1 MKEHMV
7 TDVGVW
13 GKPYHSRPKCGSYPY
28 TSGQCRGCYCQPL
41 PLQLLYLS
49 HALHHETVSV
59 LYGQNKIRV
68 TCKKQVMLDHLSPL
82 RTLSLYAWANIQILH
97 IELTAT
103 LYIKRFVPEFEVLDR
118 RDSTGS
124 EILTRW
130 TAICAFI
137 AARIAPFQLR
147 LSVLCAASDLETA
160 VDVTESM
167 RQLPP
172 LDKCSIHF
180 GNSHVSQALQ
190 SIARAS
196 SLRLTKGG
204 DERSGSIQSCGKYLP
219 AEVRLQILKETDL
232 VRRKTPM
239 RPWATDGNIEIEN
252 GRLVRSIRMCC
263 QQCTEAS
270 TFCFCPARNAA
281 FSDTCVCSP
290 MPTALFQVS
299 RLFNFEATEILFSRN
314 VFRFTGNFPAT
325 TQFLAGLPTPA
336 VQNMRVI
343 ELHLDFE
350 RLYFGLSTPGSH
362 VAREWHD
369 LIALLR
375 DRLMLSKVW
384 LSILA
389 IDNDTEK
396 DFVRLDDNGD
406 HDYSWL
412 HTTSFQLLK
421 PLEQLKGL
429 KKFHVSLCWSTDFE
443 AAIEKTVMGPEYD
456 STAEGKPT
464 YRFCPALKDVLR
476 MPMIEALAM
485 KNT

>member
-1 MKEHMV
+1 MKEHKV
-7 TDVGVW
+7 KDVEVW
-13 GKPYHSRPKCGSYPY
+13 DRPDHSRPKCRTYPLTY
-28 TSGQCRGCYCQPL
+28 GRSGGCYCQPL

-49 HALHHETVSV
+49 HAIHQETVSV
-59 LYGQNKIRV
+59 LYGQNKISV
-68 TCKKQVMLDHLSPL
+68 TCEKQPMLDHLSPL
-82 RTLSLYAWANIQILH
+82 RTLSLHAWANIQILH
-97 IELTAT
+97 IELTAA
-103 LYIKRFVPEFEVLDR
+103 LHNIRHLHVPKFEVIDR

-137 AARIAPFQLR
+137 APRIAPFQLR

-160 VDVTESM
+160 VDLMESM

-172 LDKCSIHF
+172 LNKCSVHF
-180 GNSHVSQALQ
+180 GNSHGNKALQ
-190 SIARAS
+190 SLAGSS
-196 SLRLTKGG
+196 SLILTKWGG
-204 DERSGSIQSCGKYLP
+204 EHSGSSQSCGKYLP

-232 VRRKTPM
+232 VRRPN
-239 RPWATDGNIEIEN
+239 WASDGNIDIET
-252 GRLVRSIRMCC
+252 GSLVRSMSMCC
-263 QQCTEAS
+263 QQCTEVS

-290 MPTALFQVS
+290 VPTALFQVS
-299 RLFNFEATEILFSRN
+299 RMFNLEATEIFFSKN
-314 VFRFTGNFPAT
+314 VFRFSGNFPAT
-325 TQFLAGLPTPA
+325 TQFLAALPTRA
-336 VQNMRVI
+336 IGNIRVI

-350 RLYFGLSTPGSH
+350 RLYSGLGKPRNED
-362 VAREWHD
+362 AREWHD

-375 DRLMLSKVW
+375 DRLILSKVW

-389 IDNDTEK
+389 VDGDTEESM
-396 DFVRLDDNGD
+396 VSLIDDGD
-406 HDYSWL
+406 NDYSWL

-443 AAIEKTVMGPEYD
+443 SVVEKAVMGPEYD

-464 YRFCPALKDVLR
+464 YRFSPALEDVLR
-476 MPMIEALAM
+476 MPMVEPLAM
-485 KNT
+485 KST